1 MATFTQ
7 IVVNLCLFYLST
19 VTNALAIKNDQ
30 LNADQL
36 SADQLSADQLNAV
49 PSLIDDN
56 RMTVYMQM
64 DKGQFI
70 IILGLMLMGGTGFVG
85 LISYFTYKVASRAD
99 LNK

>member
-30 LNADQL
+30 LN
-36 SADQLSADQLNAV
+36 ADQLSADQLNAV